1 MIHTMALL
9 SCGSSGGGSGGGSSY
24 YGRAVVFGGTSQHG
38 TQTVAFNDLYVM
50 DVMAA
55 SVDAGLALRWTRVV
69 VVGRGGSPVPSP
81 RSRHAMAAAVAGGGD
96 DDQDRVLVI
105 GGSDEG

>member
-1 MIHTMALL
+1 MSVRCLLLLTLRYGHTMALL

-69 VVGRGGSPVPSP
+69 VVGRGGLTGPIPSKQAC
-81 RSRHAMAAAVAGGGD
+81 HGGC
-96 DDQDRVLVI
+96 
-105 GGSDEG
+105 GGWRGR